1 MYFAIET
8 RLEESGSGWPI
19 LLTYVGQD
27 FELAMAQLGQA
38 IEAPDRQQ
46 LDPMTRQTYHL
57 MCSRTIFPWE
67 WVECPVP

>member
-1 MYFAIET
+1 MIFAIET
-8 RLEESGSGWPI
+8 RLEEEGAGFPI
-19 LLTYVGQD
+19 RLTYVGQD
-27 FELAMAQLGQA
+27 FELAMAQLSQA

-57 MCSRTIFPWE
+57 MCSRTIFPSK